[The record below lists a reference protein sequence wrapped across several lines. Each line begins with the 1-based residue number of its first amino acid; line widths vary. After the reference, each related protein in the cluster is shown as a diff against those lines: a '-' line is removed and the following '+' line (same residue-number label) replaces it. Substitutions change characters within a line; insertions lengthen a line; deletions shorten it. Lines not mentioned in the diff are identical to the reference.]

1 LSIFRLRASPAVIA
15 LATIPLWLAIMD
27 TTILN
32 VAYDDIVSSL
42 GATLDEVSWASTA
55 YILASVTM
63 LPLTGWLAARFGR
76 KRLFIF
82 IVSVFGFGSLLC
94 GMATT
99 ATQLGAFRVLQGIG
113 GGLLSSVSQT
123 ILMDAYPREERQDA
137 INLLSVLSMVAPVV
151 GPIVAGL
158 ILDRFAWP
166 MLFFI
171 NVPLALFT
179 AWLALGID
187 IDQKTKAPAARFSFT
202 TVGLLFASLFAMQF
216 TLQSGQR
223 LGWLDSPQIR
233 WSILAAIGLGAA
245 LVVQQLRSRSPMIDF
260 RLFRNREFSVGN
272 VLSIVAGASNYGVAF
287 LGPLFLQQILGFTP
301 FQTAL
306 LTIPAT
312 IGLLIGNRIQD
323 YLSRRISL
331 YILLPP
337 GLILLGVALWYN
349 GVYADMN
356 DFTSIT
362 WLRIVQGTAFGLFV
376 VPIGVFA
383 FKTIPK
389 REIDQASGL
398 FGVIRQVSGMVGI
411 AFIATLV
418 EGSQNEYF
426 QRLLQQVPRWPMLLH
441 RSAPSRD
448 SIIAALERH
457 AQVLGY
463 QHVFAI
469 TAIAVIATGVLIALY
484 GGGEWLSA
492 RAAQQRLSDAS

>member
-1 LSIFRLRASPAVIA
+1 MSTFRLRASPAIIA
-15 LATIPLWLAIMD
+15 VATIPLWLSIMD
-27 TTILN
+27 VTILN
-32 VAYDDIVSSL
+32 VAYDDIVASL

-63 LPLTGWLAARFGR
+63 LPLTGWLVARFGR
-76 KRLFIF
+76 KRLFIL
-82 IVSVFGFGSLLC
+82 IVLLFGLGSMLC
-94 GMATT
+94 GFATT
-99 ATQLGAFRVLQGIG
+99 ATQLGIFRVLQGIG
-113 GGLLSSVSQT
+113 GGLLGSLSQA
-123 ILMDAYPREERQDA
+123 ILLDAYPDENRDDA
-137 INLLSVLSMVAPVV
+137 INLLSMLAMIAPVL
-151 GPIVAGL
+151 GPVVAGFL
-158 ILDRFAWP
+158 LERFSWP

-187 IDQKTKAPAARFSFT
+187 IDQKSKAPAARFSVT
-202 TVGLLFASLFAMQF
+202 TVALLFASLFAMQF
-216 TLQSGQR
+216 VLQSGQR
-223 LGWLDSPQIR
+223 LGWLDSTEIR
-233 WSILAAIGLGAA
+233 WSIVAAIVLGVA

-331 YILLPP
+331 YVLLPP
-337 GLILLGVALWYN
+337 GLVLLGVALWYN

-362 WLRIVQGTAFGLFV
+362 WLRIVQGAAFGFFV

-389 REIDQASGL
+389 REIDAASGL

-411 AFIATLV
+411 AFIASLV
-418 EGSQNEYF
+418 EASQNEYF
-426 QRLLQQVPRWPMLLH
+426 QRLLQQVPRWPVLLH

-448 SIIAALERH
+448 AVIAALERH

-469 TAIAVIATGVLIALY
+469 AAIAVIATGVLIALY

-492 RAAQQRLSDAS
+492 RAAAQRLSDAA